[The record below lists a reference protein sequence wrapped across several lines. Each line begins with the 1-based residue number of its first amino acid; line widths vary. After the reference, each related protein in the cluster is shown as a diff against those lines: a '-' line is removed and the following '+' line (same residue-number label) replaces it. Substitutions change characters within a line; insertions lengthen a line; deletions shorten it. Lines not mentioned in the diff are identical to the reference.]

1 MINHLFL
8 ENIEHKFVPKMD
20 YSNKIPDEAKTIV
33 VIPSILTSKEDI
45 DNLFKNLE
53 ISYICNKN
61 NNVYFSLLFDYVD
74 TISYEGFEDKILLDY
89 AKKSLKELNSR
100 YKDKINE
107 TKFYMFVRE
116 KIYNESNKVYMGWEH
131 ETR

>member
-1 MINHLFL
+1 
-8 ENIEHKFVPKMD
+8 FVPKMD
-20 YSNKIPDEAKTIV
+20 YSKKIPDEAKTIV

-116 KIYNESNKVYMGWEH
+116 KIYNESNKVYMGWERKRGKIM
-131 ETR
+131 EFIKFLK